1 MPKSDRYYCHN
12 RRKYYLKVHIV
23 LVTKYRKPLLSGNV
37 SSGIKTIFYTVA
49 EKNGCKILAME
60 TDVDH
65 IHVLLEYDTTERIC
79 DIVKELKQKSTY
91 YLWEQF
97 VNVLKSEYWKKKIF
111 WSDGY
116 FACSIGEVSES
127 TIHHYFYES
136 FPDFFQQEKNAYS
149 YTYTLLLEIV
159 QEMVF
164 SLRNHTMHEYPAFQ
178 LDKN

>member
-1 MPKSDRYYCHN
+1 MPKSDDRYYCRG
-12 RRKYYLKVHIV
+12 RRKYCLKVHIV
-23 LVTKYRKPLLSGNV
+23 LVTKYRKPLLTGNV
-37 SSGIKTIFYTVA
+37 SSTVKAIFSDIA
-49 EKNGCKILAME
+49 EKKGWKILAME

-97 VNVLKSEYWKKKIF
+97 SSMLKSEYWKKKIF

-127 TIHHYFYES
+127 TIQHYI
-136 FPDFFQQEKNAYS
+136 KN
-149 YTYTLLLEIV
+149 
-159 QEMVF
+159 QG
-164 SLRNHTMHEYPAFQ
+164 
-178 LDKN
+178 

>member
-12 RRKYYLKVHIV
+12 RRNYCLKVHIA
-23 LVTKYRKPLLSGNV
+23 LMTKYRKPLLPGNV
-37 SSGIKTIFYTVA
+37 SSCVKTIFYTVA
-49 EKNGCKILAME
+49 EKNDWKILAME

-65 IHVLLEYDTTERIC
+65 IHILLEYDTTERIC

-97 VNVLKSEYWKKKIF
+97 ANVLKSEYWKKKIF

-127 TIHHYFYES
+127 TIQHYI
-136 FPDFFQQEKNAYS
+136 KN
-149 YTYTLLLEIV
+149 
-159 QEMVF
+159 QG
-164 SLRNHTMHEYPAFQ
+164 
-178 LDKN
+178 

>member
-1 MPKSDRYYCHN
+1 MKLRSLIMQKSDRYHCHG
-12 RRKYYLKVHIV
+12 RRKYCLKVHIV
-23 LVTKYRKPLLSGNV
+23 LVTKYRKPLLSGNI
-37 SSGIKTIFYTVA
+37 SSGVKTIFSDIA
-49 EKNGCKILAME
+49 EKNGWTILAME

-91 YLWEQF
+91 YLWNQF
-97 VNVLKSEYWKKKIF
+97 ADVLYWKKKIF

-136 FPDFFQQEKNAYS
+136 FPDFFNK
-149 YTYTLLLEIV
+149 
-159 QEMVF
+159 
-164 SLRNHTMHEYPAFQ
+164 RRMHIHIHILCF
-178 LDKN
+178 